1 MSHLHHIIPKHMGGT
16 NDPENLVKLTVEEHA
31 EAHKKLFEEHGC
43 WQDYLAWQ
51 GLAGLISKED
61 LVKQIQSEAA
71 KAKLEKYGNP
81 FSGLRT
87 WGNFLI
93 NEDFRKHVSSL
104 SNTPEAIAKK
114 KETMAKNKHQQG
126 EKNSQYGKKWYVE
139 ENAIDLSLRKQFK
152 EAPEGWIT
160 TTEWKDSK
168 KNKNSNCYGKHWY
181 NDGNKNYYLYEN
193 DSLVINLIKGRLM
206 AVN

>member
-16 NDPENLVKLTVEEHA
+16 DDPENLIRLTVEEHA

-51 GLAGLISKED
+51 GLAGLISKEE

-81 FSGLRT
+81 FSGVRT

-93 NEDFRKHVSSL
+93 NEEFRKHVSNLANS
-104 SNTPEAIAKK
+104 PEAIAKK
-114 KETMAKNKHQQG
+114 KETWKQTGRGKAD
-126 EKNSQYGKKWYVE
+126 KNSQFGTCWVTHSE
-139 ENAIDLSLRKQFK
+139 F
-152 EAPEGWIT
+152 
-160 TTEWKDSK
+160 
-168 KNKNSNCYGKHWY
+168 
-181 NDGNKNYYLYEN
+181 GNKKIKQEELDKFLLLGYT
-193 DSLVINLIKGRLM
+193 KGRKM
-206 AVN
+206 VVIPSK